1 MQIPHEEGL
10 GIPVGRRLS
19 LAGLGQEMQT
29 RPKAVASSSC
39 NREGET
45 FWGLGG
51 MGLPWAMVSGEG
63 TDATAWWQCSPKHAH
78 GRVHVDLGSNRVFLW
93 FTGS

>member
-1 MQIPHEEGL
+1 MQIPREEGL

-29 RPKAVASSSC
+29 RHKAVASSSC